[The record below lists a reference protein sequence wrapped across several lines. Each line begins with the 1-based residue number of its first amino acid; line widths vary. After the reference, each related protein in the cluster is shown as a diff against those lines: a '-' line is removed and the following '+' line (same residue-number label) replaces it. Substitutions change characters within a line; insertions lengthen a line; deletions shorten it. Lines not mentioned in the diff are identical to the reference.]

1 MHFRG
6 HFKGVLRGF
15 HGGMLEC
22 FRVVLGGVLG
32 WFRGVFDG
40 AKWLPAP
47 VSDEEEEDA
56 PLIQVVDTFLILMP
70 ATVFGRKMHLKRP
83 DTTIKMSA
91 YTSFFTP

>member
-1 MHFRG
+1 MSKQMHFRG

-47 VSDEEEEDA
+47 VYWFLRSVGYDVYVHKGNKSEYLGFPG
-56 PLIQVVDTFLILMP
+56 PL
-70 ATVFGRKMHLKRP
+70 
-83 DTTIKMSA
+83 
-91 YTSFFTP
+91 